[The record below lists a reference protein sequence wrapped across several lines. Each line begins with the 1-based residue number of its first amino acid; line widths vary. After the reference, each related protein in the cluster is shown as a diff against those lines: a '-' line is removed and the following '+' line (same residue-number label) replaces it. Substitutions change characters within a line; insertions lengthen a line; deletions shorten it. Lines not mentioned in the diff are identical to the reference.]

1 MPIIYSCEIVVR
13 ILSHRHLEPISK
25 ESPKMMPFV
34 LRSHVAAAA
43 PAQASVPE
51 SDYAT
56 VFVVLVFHSV
66 SLFFTGFSCLIG
78 ID

>member
-1 MPIIYSCEIVVR
+1 MV
-13 ILSHRHLEPISK
+13 
-25 ESPKMMPFV
+25 PFV

-43 PAQASVPE
+43 PAQASVTE

-66 SLFFTGFSCLIG
+66 SLFLAVFHA
-78 ID
+78 

>member
-1 MPIIYSCEIVVR
+1 MPIITVYSCEIVVR
-13 ILSHRHLEPISK
+13 IISHRHLESISK
-25 ESPKMMPFV
+25 ESPKMVPFV

-43 PAQASVPE
+43 PAQASVTE

-66 SLFFTGFSCLIG
+66 SLFLAVFHA
-78 ID
+78 